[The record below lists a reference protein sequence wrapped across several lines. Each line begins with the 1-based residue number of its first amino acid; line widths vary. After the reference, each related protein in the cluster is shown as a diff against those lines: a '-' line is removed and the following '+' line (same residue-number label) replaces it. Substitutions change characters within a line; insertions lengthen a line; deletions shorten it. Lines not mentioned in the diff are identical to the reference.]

1 MNKNKKKKKKYN
13 KIERVADSKNK
24 PVFATEDSAAGMN
37 EIGKGNSEK
46 QTSSYKINESWGWN
60 VQCGGIVNNNVIS
73 LYSKEGSQNVKT
85 SSCKINDIINT
96 AMHYT
101 WTWLRQ

>member
-1 MNKNKKKKKKYN
+1 MKKYN
-13 KIERVADSKNK
+13 KIETESQTL
-24 PVFATEDSAAGMN
+24 FATGDSAAGMN

-60 VQCGGIVNNNVIS
+60 VQCGGIANNNVIS
-73 LYSKEGSQNVKT
+73 LYSKEGSQNVKS
-85 SSCKINDIINT
+85 SSCKINDIIDI